1 MSSLLADNI
10 KFRGHPC
17 FRDDWSGFDE
27 IKPINVIIGR
37 NNTGKSQLL
46 DVVETLCS
54 GRSFL
59 DNYEYQCSGMLQE
72 DILRSCLSDT
82 TGIGKLRINYFQ
94 PDLMEL
100 NGARIGWKVTNG
112 IAANI
117 ELDPAELLTP
127 YRAEVLPQVVFNATH
142 ELANTHFRR
151 LLADRDIQPEKES
164 VDLDLQADG
173 RGASNIIRRFLL
185 SADSTLSR
193 DVVGEELLPALNQ
206 IFGEDGE
213 FTEIQVKVHDE
224 HSDEKHLG
232 RWEVFLGEESKGLI
246 PLSKSGSG
254 LKTIILVL
262 LNLIVVPRLPN
273 FSSPR
278 FTFAFEELENNLHP
292 ALLRRLLVYVE
303 SKALEKKT
311 PIFISTHSSTAL
323 DLFGSSENAQI
334 VHVLHDGRSA
344 RTRTVH
350 AHVGQLGVI
359 AELGAKPSDLLQA
372 NGIVWVE
379 GPSDR
384 IYVNHWITICSD
396 GELREGIDYQCAY
409 FGGSLLARVTFDASD
424 RSTTP
429 NDLANLLRVNPNIV
443 VVCDSDRTRKGAHI
457 KDRVRRIRK
466 EVQKIPSAHIWITG
480 TKEIENYIP
489 GTVLSKVFHK
499 GTLPDPEQYINFI
512 PRKGAR
518 HKSYVTAHLNGQSV
532 DKVKLAAE
540 SVRYMTSGEMTGR
553 FDWKLEM
560 EKIVKKIRS
569 WSG

>member
-1 MSSLLADNI
+1 MTSLLADNI

-54 GRSFL
+54 RKSFL
-59 DNYEYQCSGMLQE
+59 DRYEYQCSGVLRE
-72 DILRSCLSDT
+72 DILRSPISGT
-82 TGIGKLRINYFQ
+82 TGSGSSRINYFQ
-94 PDLMEL
+94 LDLMRL
-100 NGARIGWKVTNG
+100 NGARIDWKVTNG
-112 IAANI
+112 NATDIKLAS
-117 ELDPAELLTP
+117 AELLTP
-127 YRAEVLPQVVFNATH
+127 SRVEALRYIVFNATH

-164 VDLDLQADG
+164 VDLDLRADG

-185 SADSTLSR
+185 STDSTLSR
-193 DVVGEELLPALNQ
+193 DVIGGELLPALNQ

-213 FTEIQVKVHDE
+213 FTEIQIKVHDE
-224 HSDEKHLG
+224 HPDESHLG

-262 LNLIVVPRLPN
+262 LNLIVVPRFQN
-273 FSSPR
+273 SSSGR
-278 FTFAFEELENNLHP
+278 YTFAFEELENNLHP
-292 ALLRRLLVYVE
+292 ALLRRLLVYIE
-303 SKALEKKT
+303 SMALKKKT

-323 DLFGSSENAQI
+323 DLFGTSENAQI

-350 AHVGQLGVI
+350 AHVGQLGVV

-384 IYVNHWITICSD
+384 IYVNHWIRICSD
-396 GELREGIDYQCAY
+396 GELREGINYQCAY

-424 RSTTP
+424 RSAALD
-429 NDLANLLRVNPNIV
+429 DLANLLRVNPNIV
-443 VVCDSDRTRKGAHI
+443 VVCDSDRTRKAANI
-457 KDRVRRIRK
+457 KERVRRIRN
-466 EVQKIPSAHIWITG
+466 EVQNIPSAHIWITG
-480 TKEIENYIP
+480 AKEIENYIP
-489 GTVLSKVFHK
+489 STVLSKVFCK
-499 GTLPDPEQYINFI
+499 DALPDPEQYMNFI

-518 HKSYVTAHLNGQSV
+518 HKSYVTTHLNGRSV
-532 DKVKLAAE
+532 DKVKLATK
-540 SVRYMTSGEMTGR
+540 SVRYMTSNEMIDR

-560 EKIVKKIRS
+560 EKIVKKIRD